1 MSSKKLRVGV
11 IFGGKSSEK
20 EVSLATGRYVYSLVD
35 KQKFEAVP
43 YFMDAA
49 GLVWR
54 LPDKLV
60 IQNTTKDIV
69 ARLDEAKQVY
79 FQDLKKQV
87 DLMFVALL
95 GKYGEDGCIQGVLE
109 LLQIPYTGSGI
120 LASALGMDKRVHK
133 MLLRQAGFMVPED
146 LLVGVRN
153 QELGIRDKSDKEYV
167 VSSSKDSRFTIQDS
181 RGLIKLGDK
190 ELGWPVV
197 VKPTR
202 EGSSV
207 GVSVVKKAEQLE
219 GAIKKALEWDEVVLV
234 EEYIKGLEFTCVVW
248 GNESPTALLPTEVV
262 FTGDFFDY
270 ESKYMPGKAQTITP
284 ARVSDEMLR
293 KIQETA
299 EGVYALFRIKG
310 YGRVDGYVKGEKVY
324 IAEPHTGTI
333 MVPSSFVFQQ
343 AAQYRIELE
352 DEYRG
357 AKKVNTGLSPKDL
370 VTKIIEL
377 AQEAHKGKK
386 GTL

>member
-1 MSSKKLRVGV
+1 MRAL
-11 IFGGKSSEK
+11 KSTPRNKS
-20 EVSLATGRYVYSLVD
+20 
-35 KQKFEAVP
+35 QKFAGIP
-43 YFMDAA
+43 YFMNEEG
-49 GLVWR
+49 GLWK

-60 IQNTTKDIV
+60 IQNTTKDV
-69 ARLDEAKQVY
+69 VGRLDEAEAVGYQ
-79 FQDLKKQV
+79 QLKEQIDV
-87 DLMFVALL
+87 MFIALL

-109 LLQIPYTGSGI
+109 LLKIPYTGSGI
-120 LASALGMDKRVHK
+120 LASAVGMDKRVHK
-133 MLLRQAGFMVPED
+133 ALLRDAGYLVPKDILIANSEFPTSSRLRRAGRIQNSVRK
-146 LLVGVRN
+146 LLGKVER
-153 QELGIRDKSDKEYV
+153 
-167 VSSSKDSRFTIQDS
+167 
-181 RGLIKLGDK
+181 

-207 GVSVVKKAEQLE
+207 GVSVVKKAEHLE
-219 GAIKKALEWDEVVLV
+219 GAIQKALEWDDEVLI

-248 GNESPTALLPTEVV
+248 GNERPTALLPTEVV

-284 ARVSDEMLR
+284 ARVAPEMISR
-293 KIQETA
+293 IQETA
-299 EGVYALFRIKG
+299 EQVYSLFQIKG
-310 YGRVDGYVKGEKVY
+310 YGRVDGYVKEDKIY

-343 AAQYRIELE
+343 AAQYRIQLE
-352 DEYRG
+352 DEFKG
-357 AKKVNTGLSPKDL
+357 KKVNTGLNPSML

-377 AQEAHKGKK
+377 AQRAHEGKK